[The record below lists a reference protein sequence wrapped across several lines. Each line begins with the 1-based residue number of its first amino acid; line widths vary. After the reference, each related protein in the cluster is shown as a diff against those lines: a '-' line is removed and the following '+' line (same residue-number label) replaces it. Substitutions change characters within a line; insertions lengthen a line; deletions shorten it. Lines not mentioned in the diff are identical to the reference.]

1 MSALKIRRAENADIP
16 GLHRLLL
23 QVNKGHSD
31 IRPDLFREG
40 GIKYTDDELKEII
53 ADDKKPIF
61 VAESD
66 GDVCGYAFCVHKQ
79 KQGSTSLT
87 DIKTLYI
94 DDLCVDA
101 AARGGHI
108 GTRLYEYVIEYAKV
122 CGCYNVTLNVGMTPR
137 LNSTKKWDLRSRKQE
152 WKRFYRKAPR
162 GRLEN
167 ICRRGNKKSKI
178 YCNIRIYMLY

>member
-23 QVNKGHSD
+23 QVNKVHSD

-66 GDVCGYAFCVHKQ
+66 GDVCGYAFCIHIHCSEETVPTDTALRGSVHLLPHFVFH
-79 KQGSTSLT
+79 S
-87 DIKTLYI
+87 
-94 DDLCVDA
+94 
-101 AARGGHI
+101 
-108 GTRLYEYVIEYAKV
+108 
-122 CGCYNVTLNVGMTPR
+122 
-137 LNSTKKWDLRSRKQE
+137 
-152 WKRFYRKAPR
+152 
-162 GRLEN
+162 
-167 ICRRGNKKSKI
+167 
-178 YCNIRIYMLY
+178 